1 MSTSEHVSLAID
13 GMSCGHCVASVRT
26 ALDAV
31 PGVTDATV
39 SVGAATFAFA
49 IGTGSP
55 EQVTAD
61 ALRAI
66 REAGYAASPG
76 ALGIRAAAPASCCST
91 PTVHQLGRS

>member
-1 MSTSEHVSLAID
+1 MPTSDHVTLAID

-31 PGVTDATV
+31 PGVIDATV
-39 SVGAATFAFA
+39 SVGAATFG

-55 EQVTAD
+55 KQVTSD
-61 ALRAI
+61 ALDAI
-66 REAGYAASPG
+66 RDAGYAASPS
-76 ALGIRAAAPASCCST
+76 APGIRAAAPASCCST

>member
-1 MSTSEHVSLAID
+1 MPTTKHVTLAID

-31 PGVTDATV
+31 PGITDATV
-39 SVGAATFAFA
+39 SVGAATFA
-49 IGTGSP
+49 IGTGSA

-61 ALRAI
+61 ALHAI
-66 REAGYAASPG
+66 REAGYAASPS
-76 ALGIRAAAPASCCST
+76 APGIRAVARALCCST